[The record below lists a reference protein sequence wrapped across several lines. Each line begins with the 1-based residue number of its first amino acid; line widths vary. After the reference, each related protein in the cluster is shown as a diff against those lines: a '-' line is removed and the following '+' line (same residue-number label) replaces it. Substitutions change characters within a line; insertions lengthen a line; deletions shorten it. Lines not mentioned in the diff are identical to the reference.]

1 MFRSSK
7 SVIGRD
13 NKLSFSINSKGEKY
27 NQQAII
33 QSWKDFYIEKVER
46 TNEETGLRLPQFGAL
61 SAIRAHWATSDAPA
75 TIVLPTGTGK
85 TETMYATIISER
97 IKSTL
102 IIVPSNLLREQI
114 FEGASKFGIL
124 DKLGMINENVIL
136 PTTFLYKAKVKEDKE
151 NDLLNALLEANII
164 VSTPKMINKLPS
176 AILEKLI
183 EKIDVVIFD
192 EAHHV
197 VAPEWA
203 VVREYFKEK
212 KILQFTATP
221 FRNDGKK
228 IDGKI
233 IFNYG
238 LGLAQKANYF
248 KPIDFYPIQEF
259 DEKKSDEEIA
269 KIAVSLLK
277 ADLEKGFEHV
287 ILARVQTRKRA
298 NELFEQVYSKYT
310 NYNPVIMHAG
320 IPKAE
325 RDLSMKQI
333 KDGIAK
339 IVVCVDMFGEG
350 IDIPTLKIAAIHDKY
365 KSLPITL
372 QFIGRFARIGN
383 KNLGNA
389 KLVTN
394 VAMDDLKDSIE
405 ELYRQD
411 SDWNNLLNV
420 HSASAINE
428 EVTLGEFISN
438 FKKSHVQEVDI
449 SQLKMKISTRMFR
462 YKREK
467 IYLDNWTS
475 VLDPTKTQ
483 GFFNEVDD
491 VYIFIEEVENN
502 VVWSDQK
509 DIVQYD
515 YEFYVV
521 YFDKENGL
529 VHLNDSD
536 VTKGNKLIEKI
547 FPDASAIKGDS
558 IYRSLDGINRLM
570 LGTLGLKQQPSG
582 RISFRMFAGTDIKAG
597 ISEATSSG
605 AVKSNLFGYGFK
617 DGHKISIGCSYK
629 GKVWMRWVERVNFW
643 GKWCKNIGEKIL
655 DDTISTDHILTNTL
669 TLEEIKE
676 FPLGVPYRITLPET
690 IEMANSLSKKIVL
703 SKENREFH
711 FFQME
716 LRNPEVAKG
725 VLKFQIALNERIFMF
740 EQRIDDSGYKFK
752 QIEGDEL
759 KVISGKKTILMTDY
773 LYENSP
779 EISFIQEDGTV
790 VVVQEN
796 LMTII
801 TPKRDIELPSS
812 QLHEVN
818 WSGYGVNIKVESQG
832 RERKQDSIQYA
843 TIHNLVDLTAD
854 IIFDDDGAGEIA
866 DIVTIKINEEARKI
880 QFHFYHCKYSSE
892 DQPGARVSDLYEVC
906 GQTEK
911 SIMWNDNAVEL
922 IQRMIEREKVRVRD
936 YNDTRFEQGNLE
948 TLFTIKK
955 MIKAGFETN
964 LSISIVQPGVSISKM
979 SDSMKQV
986 ILATDTY
993 LKETYAIPLTCYFS
1007 H

>member
-1 MFRSSK
+1 MVLFNSGK
-7 SVIGRD
+7 SIIGRD
-13 NKLSFSINSKGEKY
+13 NKLSFVVNNEGEKF

-33 QSWKDFYIEKVER
+33 QSWKDFYVEKVER
-46 TNEETGLRLPQFGAL
+46 TNDETGLRLPQFGAL
-61 SAIRAHWATSDAPA
+61 SAIRAHWATSNTPA

-124 DKLGMINENVIL
+124 GKLGMIDDNVIL
-136 PTTFLYKAKVKEDKE
+136 PTTFLYKSKVKENKE
-151 NDLLNALLEANII
+151 DELISAILEANII

-176 AILEKLI
+176 TILEKLI
-183 EKIDVVIFD
+183 KKIDVVIFD
-192 EAHHV
+192 EAHHI

-203 VVREYFKEK
+203 IVREYFKEK

-238 LGLAQKANYF
+238 LGLAQRAGYF
-248 KPIDFYPIQEF
+248 KSIDFYPIQEF
-259 DEKKSDEEIA
+259 DENKSDEEIA
-269 KIAVSLLK
+269 KIAVNLLK
-277 ADLEKGFEHV
+277 ADLEQGFEHV

-298 NELFEQVYSKYT
+298 NELFEQIYSKYT
-310 NYNPVIMHAG
+310 NYNPVIVHAG
-320 IPKAE
+320 IPKTE
-325 RDLSMKQI
+325 RDFSMKKI

-372 QFIGRFARIGN
+372 QFIGRFARTGS

-394 VAMDDLKDSIE
+394 VAMDDLKNSIE

-411 SDWNNLLNV
+411 SDWNRLLNV
-420 HSASAINE
+420 HSANAINE
-428 EVTLGEFISN
+428 EENLGDFIGN
-438 FKKSHVQEVDI
+438 FEKSHVQVVDL
-449 SQLKMKISTRMFR
+449 SQIKMKISTRMFR
-462 YKREK
+462 YRSKK
-467 IYLDNWTS
+467 IYKDNWTNA
-475 VLDPTKTQ
+475 LDPTRTQ
-483 GFFNEVDD
+483 AFINEVDD
-491 VYIFIEEVENN
+491 VYIFIEEVENK

-509 DIVQYD
+509 DIVQYN

-536 VTKGNKLIEKI
+536 VSKGNKLIEKI
-547 FPDASAIKGDS
+547 FPDASAIKGDT

-617 DGHKISIGCSYK
+617 NGQKISIGCSYK

-643 GKWCKNIGEKIL
+643 SKWCENIGEKIL
-655 DDTISTDHILTNTL
+655 NDTISTNHILSNTL

-676 FPLGVPYRITLPET
+676 FPVGVPYKIILPET
-690 IEMANSLSKKIVL
+690 IEMANSLSKKIIL
-703 SKENREFH
+703 SKENREYH

-716 LRNPEVAKG
+716 LRKPEIVNG
-725 VLKFQIALNERIFMF
+725 VLKFEIALNERIFIF
-740 EQRIDDSGYKFK
+740 EQQIHATGYKFK

-759 KVISGKKTILMTDY
+759 KVVSGKKTIMMTDY

-779 EISFIQEDGTV
+779 EISFVKEDGTV
-790 VVVQEN
+790 AVVQEN
-796 LMTII
+796 LMTVIA
-801 TPKRDIELPSS
+801 PKRDIELPSDR
-812 QLHEVN
+812 LKKVD
-818 WSGYGVNIKVESQG
+818 WAIYGVNIKVESQG
-832 RERKQDSIQYA
+832 RVRIQYA

-854 IIFDDDGAGEIA
+854 IVFDDDGAGEIA

-880 QFHFYHCKYSSE
+880 KIHFYHCKYSSE
-892 DQPGARVSDLYEVC
+892 AQPGARVSDLYEVC

-911 SIMWNDNAVEL
+911 SIMWNDNAIDL
-922 IQRMIEREKVRVRD
+922 IQRMIEREKVRVKD
-936 YNDTRFEQGNLE
+936 YNDTRFEKGDLK
-948 TLFTIKK
+948 TLFTLKK
-955 MIKAGFETN
+955 MVKAGFETN
-964 LSISIVQPGVSISKM
+964 LSISIVQPGVSVSKM